1 MGNSKL
7 TQQRPGRIRIIGGKW
22 RGRKLPVPD
31 VAGLRPTPDRV
42 RETLFN
48 WLQPIIS
55 GTRCLDLY
63 AGTGILGLE
72 AISRGAASAVLVE
85 QDPSLVARIRRNSEI
100 LDAGAAVHVEQAEA
114 QKWLRQNSNRFD
126 VVFLDPPFGQG
137 LVAKSARLLKDR
149 ECLQPHAMI
158 YVESEPELELPD
170 WFRIVRQGK
179 AGKVKFMLVEL
190 L

>member
-1 MGNSKL
+1 M
-7 TQQRPGRIRIIGGKW
+7 
-22 RGRKLPVPD
+22 
-31 VAGLRPTPDRV
+31 RPTPDRV

-55 GTRCLDLY
+55 GARCLDLY

-72 AISRGAASAVLVE
+72 AVSRGAESAVLIE
-85 QDPSLVARIRRNSEI
+85 QDTALVVLIRRNIET
-100 LDAGAAVHVEQAEA
+100 LDAGTAVHVEQADA
-114 QKWLRQNSNRFD
+114 HQWLRQNTGRFD

-137 LVAKSARLLKDR
+137 LVEKSAQLLKDQG
-149 ECLQPHAMI
+149 CLQPHARI
-158 YVESEPELELPD
+158 YVESELELHVPD
-170 WFRIVRQGK
+170 WFHIVRQGK

>member
-1 MGNSKL
+1 MSRQ

-31 VAGLRPTPDRV
+31 VAGVRPTPDRV

-48 WLQPIIS
+48 WLQPVIA
-55 GTRCLDLY
+55 GAHCLDLY

-72 AISRGAASAVLVE
+72 AMSRGAADAVLIE
-85 QDPSLVARIRRNSEI
+85 QDPVLLAQIRRNIEV
-100 LDAGAAVHVEQAEA
+100 LDAGASVRAEQAGALE
-114 QKWLRQNSNRFD
+114 WLRHNNIRFD
-126 VVFLDPPFGQG
+126 LVFLDPPFGQG
-137 LVAKSARLLKDR
+137 LVALSTQYLKER
-149 ECLQPHAMI
+149 ECLLPHAMI
-158 YVESEPELELPD
+158 YIESEPGLQPPD
-170 WFRIVRQGK
+170 GFRVVKQGK